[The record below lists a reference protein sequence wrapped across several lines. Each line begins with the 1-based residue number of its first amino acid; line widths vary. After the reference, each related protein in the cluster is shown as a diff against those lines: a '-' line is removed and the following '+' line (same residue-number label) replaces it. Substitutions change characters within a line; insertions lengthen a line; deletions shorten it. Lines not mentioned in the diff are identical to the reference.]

1 MNENLIVNNLSRN
14 RFCTNEQ
21 WKCQV
26 ERSLLSCT
34 VGQFFTRFYFMNV
47 VLSFETSG
55 SVDTDLNNELFF
67 LSFTLFS
74 EFE

>member
-1 MNENLIVNNLSRN
+1 
-14 RFCTNEQ
+14 
-21 WKCQV
+21 
-26 ERSLLSCT
+26 
-34 VGQFFTRFYFMNV
+34 MNV